1 MGARGHRSGRYI
13 VRRDPGRN
21 MPAVD
26 FHQHL
31 WPEPFIS
38 ALARRSEPPRLS
50 GRTLEL
56 SIEPPLELD
65 LRAHDPGERLRLL
78 DRHGIDRALVSLPP
92 TLEIETEQELLDAY
106 HRGIVEVAA
115 ASDGRLV
122 PLAAGAC
129 LPGFAGAC
137 LSAAALVGGA
147 EPLLAELEAA
157 GRLLFVHPGPPSRPP
172 DVPAPWWPAVV
183 DYTSQMQAAYM
194 AWVGRDVARHPR
206 LPVVFAILAGGAPVQ
221 LERLASRGVEPR
233 MALHDNVYLETAS
246 YGRRSLEL
254 ALSTYGVTQLL
265 FGSDAPV
272 LDPEPGLAAL
282 REFGDTLAAVV
293 LRENPERLTGVL
305 SGGPH

>member
-1 MGARGHRSGRYI
+1 
-13 VRRDPGRN
+13 

-31 WPEPFIS
+31 WPEPFIA
-38 ALARRSEPPRLS
+38 ALTKRTQPPRLA

-56 SIEPPLELD
+56 SVEPPLEID
-65 LRAHDPGERLRLL
+65 LRAHDPQERLGLL

-92 TLEIETEQELLDAY
+92 TLEIEAEHELLDAY
-106 HRGIVEVAA
+106 HRGIIEVAA
-115 ASDGRLV
+115 ASGGRLV

-129 LPGFAGAC
+129 LAGFAGAC
-137 LSAAALVGGA
+137 LSAAALVAGA

-157 GRLLFVHPGPPSRPP
+157 GRLLFVHPGPPSPPP

-194 AWVGRDVARHPR
+194 AWLGRDAVRHPR

-233 MALHDNVYLETAS
+233 TALRENVYLETAS

-282 REFGDTLAAVV
+282 RQFGDTLAEVV
-293 LRENPERLTGVL
+293 LRDNPERLAGAI
-305 SGGPH
+305 SGGRL